1 MAGVFRVLL
10 VVALLCALAMADEI
24 VGKFQF
30 DRLCAKAAAI
40 TYAGSVPVGYD
51 FYSRDG
57 RWLLT
62 LPKAA
67 PELRRKASAA
77 YQALAR
83 WDITQSSRTSEW
95 IPIAQ
100 TDTRIVDKRNGVL
113 LASFTAYGTRGGF
126 VSRHL
131 EKPLLVR
138 GECLP
143 TELRIVNPKI
153 FPFQKPAAEPP
164 PEPTPEPKPAAEP
177 AAAKS

>member
-1 MAGVFRVLL
+1 MASVFRVLL
-10 VVALLCALAMADEI
+10 VVGVLCVLAVGDEI

-30 DRLCAKAAAI
+30 DRLCAKAAVI
-40 TYAGSVPVGYD
+40 TYSGTVPVGYD
-51 FYSRDG
+51 LYSRDG
-57 RWLLT
+57 KWLLT
-62 LPKAA
+62 LPKAN
-67 PELRRKASAA
+67 PELRKKATAA

-83 WDITQSSRTSEW
+83 WDLAQTSRTSEW

-100 TDTRIVDKRNGVL
+100 TDTRILDRRNGVL

-143 TELRIVNPKI
+143 PELRIVNPKI

-164 PEPTPEPKPAAEP
+164 PEPKPAAEP
-177 AAAKS
+177 AATKS